1 MCVQMGVGMF
11 EYTCTEALWQELHD
25 AFKETMCDKSTNIKQ
40 AGISKC
46 SCRG

>member
-11 EYTCTEALWQELHD
+11 EYTCTKALWQELHD
-25 AFKETMCDKSTNIKQ
+25 AFKETMGDKSTSIKQ